1 MIISGMSIVI
11 HFSDRNVMLRSVS
24 DLIDGGGPG
33 RLCVGDRAGSARFV
47 LFFLGNPSVVQT
59 WAGTDR
65 VDVSVQL
72 LVSFII
78 VLRYKCRP

>member
-1 MIISGMSIVI
+1 
-11 HFSDRNVMLRSVS
+11 MLRSVS
-24 DLIDGGGPG
+24 DRIDGGSPG
-33 RLCVGDRAGSARFV
+33 VCVCGRSGRFCQV
-47 LFFLGNPSVVQT
+47 CAFFPSVNPSVVQT

-78 VLRYKCRP
+78 VLLNNIF

>member
-1 MIISGMSIVI
+1 M
-11 HFSDRNVMLRSVS
+11 
-24 DLIDGGGPG
+24 

-47 LFFLGNPSVVQT
+47 LFFLGNPSVVHK

-72 LVSFII
+72 LASLMI
-78 VLRYKCRP
+78 VLHYKYSP

>member
-1 MIISGMSIVI
+1 ME
-11 HFSDRNVMLRSVS
+11 
-24 DLIDGGGPG
+24 PG

-47 LFFLGNPSVVQT
+47 FFPLGNPSVVQT

-78 VLRYKCRP
+78 VLRYYINNLRSNYWHNWPLLNNIF

>member
-1 MIISGMSIVI
+1 M
-11 HFSDRNVMLRSVS
+11 
-24 DLIDGGGPG
+24 
-33 RLCVGDRAGSARFV
+33 GDRAGSARFV
-47 LFFLGNPSVVQT
+47 LFSLGNPSVVQT

-78 VLRYKCRP
+78 VLLNNIF

>member
-1 MIISGMSIVI
+1 M
-11 HFSDRNVMLRSVS
+11 
-24 DLIDGGGPG
+24 
-33 RLCVGDRAGSARFV
+33 GDRAGSARFV
-47 LFFLGNPSVVQT
+47 LFSSVNPSVVQT

-78 VLRYKCRP
+78 VLLNNIF